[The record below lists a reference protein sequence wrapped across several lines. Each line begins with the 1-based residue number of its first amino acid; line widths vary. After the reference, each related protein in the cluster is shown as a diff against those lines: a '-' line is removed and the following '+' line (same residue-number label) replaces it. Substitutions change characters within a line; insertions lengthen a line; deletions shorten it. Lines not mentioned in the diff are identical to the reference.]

1 MPGQAP
7 TSDASAMTQLSSI
20 LLQHAYKG
28 LRVQTLIRCL
38 LLCFVVVTTLV
49 EPPGRARIACTVIAL
64 AYAVWTIGLAA
75 WTSRGGPGP
84 VRWMWL
90 ALFVDALAI
99 GALTLTA
106 GVAERHSWTADTLV
120 AGFVLVPLLA
130 ATQLRPLLCAAVSL
144 CTLVMYAAASVAT
157 RTANGEPVSSVVLR
171 TSTIAALG
179 AGCVG
184 LCFVQRSRVMMIAG
198 LAHERAEMLAEL
210 LTVGQR
216 ERARLSE
223 ELHDGALQYVLAA
236 RHDLDDL
243 EPAAEPAA
251 MARIDHALTA
261 ASQLLRTMVSE
272 LHPAVLHEVGL
283 ASAVSELATREAA
296 RSRASLDVDVSSWP
310 GRRTRLDDLLFITAR
325 ELLTN
330 VTKHAGAAHVAVSLR
345 SDVGVARLV
354 VVDDGVGLG
363 GTQLS
368 ERLAEGH
375 IGLAT
380 MRARVTAAGGTLLIE
395 PGERGGTSVTV
406 SVPLEVEEAVSLPTG
421 VHLGGQG
428 SGPVQH

>member
-1 MPGQAP
+1 MP
-7 TSDASAMTQLSSI
+7 DASGTTQLSSI

-28 LRVQTLIRCL
+28 LRVQIVIRSLLLLFVLMTLI
-38 LLCFVVVTTLV
+38 V
-49 EPPGRARIACTVIAL
+49 EPPGRARLACSLIAA
-64 AYAVWTIGLAA
+64 AYAAWTVGLAV
-75 WTSRGGPGP
+75 WTSRGGPSP

-90 ALFVDALAI
+90 ALFGDAVAL
-99 GALTLTA
+99 GALSLTA

-120 AGFVLVPLLA
+120 AGFVLIPLLA
-130 ATQLRPLLCAAVSL
+130 ATQLRPLLCVEVSL
-144 CTLVMYAAASVAT
+144 CTLAMYVAASFAT
-157 RTANGEPVSSVVLR
+157 RSANGEPVTAILLR
-171 TSTIAALG
+171 TSAVAALG

-243 EPAAEPAA
+243 DPASEPDVS
-251 MARIDHALTA
+251 ARIDHALTA
-261 ASQLLRTMVSE
+261 ASGLLRTIVSE

-296 RSRASLDVDVSSWP
+296 RSHATLDVDVSDWL
-310 GRRTRLDDLLFITAR
+310 GRRTRIDDLLFITAR

-330 VTKHAGAAHVAVSLR
+330 VTKHAGASHIAVSLR
-345 SDVGVARLV
+345 SEGGSARLV
-354 VVDDGVGLG
+354 VVDNGVGVDG
-363 GTQLS
+363 SQLS
-368 ERLAEGH
+368 GRLAEGH

-380 MRARVTAAGGTLLIE
+380 MRTRVTAAGGTLLIE
-395 PGERGGTSVTV
+395 PGEVGGTAVTV
-406 SVPLEVEEAVSLPTG
+406 AVPLEVEEAVPLPTG
-421 VHLGGQG
+421 AFPRSAFPGD
-428 SGPVQH
+428 SAR